1 MSSNLRIDGARLWQS
16 LMEMAEIGPGV
27 AGGNRRLA
35 LTDEDKAGRDLFVRW
50 CREAGMTVSVDRMG
64 NIFARREGTDP
75 DAAPVMTGSHLDTQ
89 PHGGRFDGVYGVL
102 AGLEVVRS
110 LNDLGI
116 ATRAP
121 VEVVCW
127 TNEEGS
133 RFSPAMVGSGV
144 FAGTFSLDY
153 GLGRMD
159 ADGKSL
165 GGELERIGYAGD
177 VDCAP
182 RSVGTYF
189 EAHIE
194 QGPILEN
201 AGKAIGIVT
210 GGQGSCWYEVIFTGQ
225 DSHAGTTPMDVRR
238 DAMVGAARLVE
249 AVYALGMKHA
259 ERAVAT
265 VGRLD
270 VSPNS
275 RNTIPGEVSLDV
287 DMRAFDDDILT
298 ALEDGL
304 QESAAEIAAE
314 LGLGVECRFIARKNA
329 THFAPEAVAMVRD
342 AAARQG
348 LPAMEIVSGA
358 GHDAIYL
365 ATVAPTAMIFIPC
378 EGGLSHNEAETITPE
393 QSAAGASVLLDA
405 MLEAAGRG

>member
-1 MSSNLRIDGARLWQS
+1 MSQGLQINADRLWQTI
-16 LMEMAEIGPGV
+16 MEIAQIDATEK
-27 AGGNRRLA
+27 GGNCRLA
-35 LTDEDKAGRDLFVRW
+35 LSDGDKAGRDLFVSW
-50 CREAGMTVSVDRMG
+50 CRDAGMTCTVDKMG
-64 NIFARREGTDP
+64 NIFARRPGSDP
-75 DAAPVMTGSHLDTQ
+75 DALPVATGSHLDTQ
-89 PHGGRFDGVYGVL
+89 PTGGKFDGVYGVL

-110 LNDLGI
+110 LKDLGI
-116 ATRAP
+116 ATKAP
-121 VEVVCW
+121 LEVVCW

-144 FAGTFSLDY
+144 FAGTFTLDY
-153 GLGRMD
+153 GLGRTD
-159 ADGKSL
+159 ADGKTL

-182 RSVGTYF
+182 RPVGTYF

-194 QGPILEN
+194 QGPILE
-201 AGKAIGIVT
+201 AAEKTIGVVT
-210 GGQGSCWYEVIFTGQ
+210 GGQGSCWYEVVFRGQ
-225 DSHAGTTPMDVRR
+225 DSHAGTTPMAVRR
-238 DAMVGAARLVE
+238 DAMVGAARLVT
-249 AVYALGMKHA
+249 AVHELGTRHA

-298 ALEDGL
+298 SLETGL
-304 QESAAEIAAE
+304 QECAAAIAAD
-314 LGLGVECRFIARKNA
+314 LGLEVDCKFIARKNA
-329 THFAPEAVAMVRD
+329 THFAASAVDAVRN
-342 AAARQG
+342 AAERQC

-358 GHDAIYL
+358 GHDAIYIS
-365 ATVAPTAMIFIPC
+365 TIAPTAMIFIPF
-378 EGGLSHNEAETITPE
+378 EAGLSHNEAETITPE
-393 QSAAGASVLLDA
+393 HSAAGASVLLEA

>member
-1 MSSNLRIDGARLWQS
+1 MASNLRIDGARLWQS
-16 LMEMAEIGPGV
+16 LMDMAEIGPGV

-50 CREAGMTVSVDRMG
+50 CRDAGMSIRVDRMG
-64 NIFARREGTDP
+64 NVFARREGTDP

-116 ATRAP
+116 ATQAP

-144 FAGTFSLDY
+144 FAGAFPLEY
-153 GLGRMD
+153 GLARTD
-159 ADGKSL
+159 AEGKTL

-182 RSVGTYF
+182 RPVGTYF

-194 QGPILEN
+194 QGPILE
-201 AGKAIGIVT
+201 AAEKTIGIVT
-210 GGQGSCWYEVIFTGQ
+210 GGQGSCWYEVVFRGQ
-225 DSHAGTTPMDVRR
+225 DSHAGTTPMGVRR
-238 DAMVGAARLVE
+238 DAMVGAARLVT
-249 AVYALGMKHA
+249 AVNELGTRHA

-298 ALEDGL
+298 ALEAGL
-304 QESAAEIAAE
+304 QECAAAIATD
-314 LGLGVECRFIARKNA
+314 LGLEVDCKFIARKNA
-329 THFAPEAVAMVRD
+329 THFAASAVDAVRN
-342 AAARQG
+342 AAERQG

-358 GHDAIYL
+358 GHDAIYIS
-365 ATVAPTAMIFIPC
+365 TIAPTAMIFIPC
-378 EGGLSHNEAETITPE
+378 EAGLSHNEAETITPDH
-393 QSAAGASVLLDA
+393 SAAGASVLLEA